1 MYFKSSENDFA
12 IESSNSSMLAIIFSV
27 LVIILLGVFPG
38 TFLDLV
44 TKFI

>member
-1 MYFKSSENDFA
+1 MYFKTSENDFV

-27 LVIILLGVFPG
+27 LVVILLGVFPG
-38 TFLDLV
+38 TLIDLI